1 MTSRRRSLS
10 SLGVLAG
17 VLAIAAPA
25 WACTNYVGKA
35 TLTGNASAN
44 TTASN
49 GLQCAENANGS
60 DIAACDEAMTLSTS
74 AAPGASSRL
83 GGTLQIQTAVA
94 DAGTTCR
101 NLSPTKVCQLNN
113 SASINYPTGNSG
125 YDVNI
130 INVGFSSHTANP
142 TSGQDCMTWV
152 GNPNAFIKVATV
164 TVAGGAGALSG
175 ATGANGYSASFSSG
189 VATVAV
195 PGSPW
200 TINSGSQEAGMC
212 ISDIKGKDGIQA
224 PFKIVT

>member
-1 MTSRRRSLS
+1 MTSRKRSLS

-44 TTASN
+44 TTVST
-49 GLQCAENANGS
+49 GQQCGDNANGS
-60 DIAACDEAMTLSTS
+60 LNSNCTGGMTLTTT
-74 AAPGASSRL
+74 AAPGASSHL
-83 GGTLQIQTAVA
+83 GGTLNISTAA
-94 DAGTTCR
+94 ATTGSCTGHM
-101 NLSPTKVCQLNN
+101 PAWVCQLNN
-113 SASINYPTGNSG
+113 SSAINFPTGNSG

-130 INVGFSSHTANP
+130 INVGFSSHTQSP
-142 TSGQDCMTWV
+142 TDSNKDCMTWV

-164 TVAGGAGALSG
+164 TVSGGAGALS
-175 ATGANGYSASFSSG
+175 AASGANGYSASFSSG

-195 PGSPW
+195 PGAPW
-200 TINSGSQEAGMC
+200 SVNSGTQEAGVC
-212 ISDIKGKDGIQA
+212 ISDVKGEDGIQA